1 MYVKVDNILIEHL
14 SHLAR
19 LNVNEVEREELKVDL
34 QKMIN
39 FVNNLQ
45 EVDTTGVKPLLSI
58 ALQNNVLRD
67 DVVISNTS
75 KEDILLNAPNKNNN
89 FFKVLK
95 VIKK

>member
-1 MYVKVDNILIEHL
+1 MYVEVDNRLIEHL

-39 FVNNLQ
+39 FVNTLQ

-58 ALQNNVLRD
+58 ASQNNVLRD